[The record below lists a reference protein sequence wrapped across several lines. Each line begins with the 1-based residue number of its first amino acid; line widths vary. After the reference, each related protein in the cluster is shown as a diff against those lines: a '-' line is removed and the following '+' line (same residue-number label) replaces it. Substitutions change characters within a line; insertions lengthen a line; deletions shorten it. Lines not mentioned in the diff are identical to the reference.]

1 MKRILIFTAVFLIFL
16 VNNIN
21 AQHFIGLDKE
31 ETRILARKVGFFADD
46 MAKSQKFNYLKFVNS
61 ADTKTFI
68 VFFSDKDISLHTRT
82 VCDYSEYNYVIRNF
96 NEEYKKKR
104 KNQWEYKVKK
114 EIFKVTLE
122 EEEWYFVLRVKKK

>member
-104 KNQWEYKVKK
+104 KNKWEYKVKK